1 MTTTIPD
8 GLTMSTHYRGRTE
21 KWGGTMDAWLVRLRF
36 EDRGVAFRYFMG
48 LGLEGR
54 APDVEMVL
62 ESLCAEAAML
72 DDWDITY
79 GSPIVYKQVEQQTAR
94 LRDLLGPIFESVVY
108 PD

>member
-1 MTTTIPD
+1 
-8 GLTMSTHYRGRTE
+8 
-21 KWGGTMDAWLVRLRF
+21 
-36 EDRGVAFRYFMG
+36 
-48 LGLEGR
+48 
-54 APDVEMVL
+54 
-62 ESLCAEAAML
+62 ML